1 MNNQLAVIQPEQ
13 FETTQRVAKAM
24 VASGYFE
31 DAKDV
36 AQAVVKI
43 MAGQEM
49 GLPPFASMTNI
60 HIIKGKPVL
69 GANAMAT
76 LIKQHPQYDYKIKRI
91 DATGCIITFF
101 ENGAELGDSS
111 FTDVDA
117 KAAGLG
123 GNSWQKFPR
132 NMHFARAMS
141 NGAKWFTPGIF
152 GGAPVYTP
160 DELGAEVDDEGEIII
175 DVTPQSF
182 VIEADE
188 HDAEQPQPR
197 VQARPPQVQN
207 TGPLPDDE
215 QVIADGAAIDF
226 WTDAVGLIDR
236 YTVAQHA
243 QAAAKKL
250 GFKAVPKSAAK
261 RLEMYRALRD
271 YAATRDAEEV
281 EARDSKLAE
290 QGELFEDELTGGAFA
305 E

>member
-1 MNNQLAVIQPEQ
+1 MTDDKL
-13 FETTQRVAKAM
+13 VAK
-24 VASGYFE
+24 
-31 DAKDV
+31 
-36 AQAVVKI
+36 
-43 MAGQEM
+43 
-49 GLPPFASMTNI
+49 L
-60 HIIKGKPVL
+60 
-69 GANAMAT
+69 
-76 LIKQHPQYDYKIKRI
+76 
-91 DATGCIITFF
+91 
-101 ENGAELGDSS
+101 
-111 FTDVDA
+111 
-117 KAAGLG
+117 
-123 GNSWQKFPR
+123 
-132 NMHFARAMS
+132 ARACVGIGNFQADKRNTQQNYNYIS
-141 NGAKWFTPGIF
+141 ADQVLSRVGAALAGEGLMIVPAISEEVMEVVNPKPNQVRYDALVTLEMTITDGTSSMVQNWLGR
-152 GGAPVYTP
+152 GSDYGVP
-160 DELGAEVDDEGEIII
+160 DKALYKAITSGHKYFLMKLFNIGVGNDD
-175 DVTPQSF
+175 S
-182 VIEADE
+182 E

-226 WTDAVGLIDR
+226 WADAIGLIDR
-236 YTVAQHA
+236 YTVVQHA